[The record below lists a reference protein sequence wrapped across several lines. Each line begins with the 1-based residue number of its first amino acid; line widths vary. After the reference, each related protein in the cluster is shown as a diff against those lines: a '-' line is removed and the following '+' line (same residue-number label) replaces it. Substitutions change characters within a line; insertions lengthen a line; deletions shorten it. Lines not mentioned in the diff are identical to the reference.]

1 MSCLTCPAVSIR
13 HVSRP
18 PDPELRDRLLAA
30 ATAEFSDRGFAGAT
44 MAGIGRRAGV
54 TKGGVYFHFGG
65 KEELFFAVLDH
76 WRERLRGALAEAE
89 AEGHP
94 DAASRLRALLRAFL
108 AFHFRYPQ
116 AASLLRVLATELR
129 SGFTAA
135 LREDLR
141 HTLRSLRARIRALLA
156 DGVQDGSLYAGD
168 PAFVAFLLA
177 AAAEGVVHQWL
188 AAPREAEAFCEADGL
203 AEALVA
209 PHATGLA
216 PRPRHRAAEAEDE
229 DFRPAF

>member
-1 MSCLTCPAVSIR
+1 MAR
-13 HVSRP
+13 RA
-18 PDPELRDRLLAA
+18 DPELRSRLLAA
-30 ATAEFSDRGFAGAT
+30 ATREFSERGFAGAT

-76 WRERLRGALAEAE
+76 WRARLREALDTAAAESGADGAARLRG
-89 AEGHP
+89 
-94 DAASRLRALLRAFL
+94 LLRAFL
-108 AFHFRYPQ
+108 DFHFRYPE

-135 LREDLR
+135 VREDLR
-141 HTLRSLRARIRALLA
+141 HAQRALRARIRALLA

-168 PAFVAFLLA
+168 PSFSAFVLA
-177 AAAEGVVHQWL
+177 GAADGIVQQWL
-188 AAPREAEAFCEADGL
+188 AAPREAEAFCDPESL
-203 AEALVA
+203 AETLVA
-209 PHATGLA
+209 PLATG
-216 PRPRHRAAEAEDE
+216 RRSSTRRRRRAAEAENE